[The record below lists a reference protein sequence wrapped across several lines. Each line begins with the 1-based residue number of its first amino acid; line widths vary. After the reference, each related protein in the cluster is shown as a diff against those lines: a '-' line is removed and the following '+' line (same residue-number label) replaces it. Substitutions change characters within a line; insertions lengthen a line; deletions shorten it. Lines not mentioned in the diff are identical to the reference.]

1 MPTLFDTH
9 LIDLHSQPSIQ
20 GHDLLT
26 ICALAESEGM
36 VESIESYSFDQFLG
50 LTIHLFVTTQSQDTR
65 EQLAQ
70 QLTKFGSAA
79 VLPLIKIL
87 WRMRSHSSLQL
98 LAQNS
103 LEQMAPYSL
112 IIGLSH
118 FLDRETNDD
127 LREIATQMLVNL
139 MQDPNRSVLL
149 SLPKLVSSK
158 TWRLLKLHLL
168 AEKSYPTD
176 KAGCFSNNLPVEMSI
191 ILSY

>member
-20 GHDLLT
+20 SHDLLT

-36 VESIESYSFDQFLG
+36 SESLESYSFDQFLG
-50 LTIHLFVTTQSQDTR
+50 LTIHLFITTQSQDTR

-79 VLPLIKIL
+79 VAPMVKIL
-87 WRMRSHSSLQL
+87 WRMGSHRSLQL

-103 LEQMAPYSL
+103 LQQMAPFAL

-118 FLDRETNDD
+118 VLDRETDD
-127 LREIATQMLVNL
+127 GLRTVAIQMLVKL
-139 MQDPNRSVLL
+139 MQDPEQSVLL
-149 SLPKLVSSK
+149 SLPKLVSDM
-158 TWRLLKLHLL
+158 TWRLLKRHLL
-168 AEKSYPTD
+168 AEKNCPTD
-176 KAGCFSNNLPVEMSI
+176 EVICFSHNLPVEMNI
-191 ILSY
+191 IFS

>member
-26 ICALAESEGM
+26 ICALANAEGM
-36 VESIESYSFDQFLG
+36 VESIDSYSFDQFLG

-79 VLPLIKIL
+79 VSPLIKLL

-98 LAQNS
+98 LARNS

-112 IIGLSH
+112 MIGLSH
-118 FLDRETNDD
+118 VLDRETNDD
-127 LREIATQMLVNL
+127 LRTIAIQMLLNL
-139 MQDPNRSVLL
+139 MQDSNRSVLL
-149 SLPKLVSSK
+149 SLPKLVSAK

-168 AEKSYPTD
+168 AEKTYSTD
-176 KAGCFSNNLPVEMSI
+176 ETSCLNQSLPVDMSM
-191 ILSY
+191 ILSQ